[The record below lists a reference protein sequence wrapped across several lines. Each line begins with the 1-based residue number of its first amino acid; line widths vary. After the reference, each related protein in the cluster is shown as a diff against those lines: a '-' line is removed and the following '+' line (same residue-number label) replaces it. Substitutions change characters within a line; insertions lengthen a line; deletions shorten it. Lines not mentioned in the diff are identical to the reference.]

1 MMVNGRQN
9 NNKHY
14 HVAVFSSKPLW
25 LHMKSGKAPSDFHP
39 VYLQYI
45 NSVMSIKEYSLT
57 NIFFHLLCSQDS
69 FQKKFKDFEW
79 VLHSDWRNPT
89 LLLSQDF
96 SQVWIFWCLSRF
108 ELLLK
113 VFLHSLHLNGFSP
126 VWITWCRIS
135 EELRVKDF
143 PHLTHS

>member
-1 MMVNGRQN
+1 MDIRIMTNTTTLLCLVLNTYGFIWNLEKLPQISIQ
-9 NNKHY
+9 
-14 HVAVFSSKPLW
+14 FTSS
-25 LHMKSGKAPSDFHP
+25 
-39 VYLQYI
+39 I

-69 FQKKFKDFEW
+69 FQKKFTDFEW

-89 LLLSQDF
+89 LLLPQDF

-113 VFLHSLHLNGFSP
+113 VFLHSLQLNGFSP